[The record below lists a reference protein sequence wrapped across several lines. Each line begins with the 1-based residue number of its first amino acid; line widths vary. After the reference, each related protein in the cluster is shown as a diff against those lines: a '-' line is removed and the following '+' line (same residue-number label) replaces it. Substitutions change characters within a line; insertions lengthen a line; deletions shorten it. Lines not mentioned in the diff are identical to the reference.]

1 MGGFFSPR
9 LRAPPQ
15 IVIPPAPPKAPQ
27 IDDAISRRNQE
38 DQNAIKSYGRGS
50 TLLTG
55 TRGLRSRQRRR
66 SRGRRTGRQVKK
78 PTAPDPIAKAL
89 DARRKTHGDFAE
101 QAHIAQEIK
110 GLLRRTPN
118 WDRLSYAQREA
129 LEHDATKTARIL
141 CGNPA
146 NPITGSTRPAT
157 RTSSIPS

>member
-1 MGGFFSPR
+1 M
-9 LRAPPQ
+9 
-15 IVIPPAPPKAPQ
+15 
-27 IDDAISRRNQE
+27 
-38 DQNAIKSYGRGS
+38 
-50 TLLTG
+50 
-55 TRGLRSRQRRR
+55 
-66 SRGRRTGRQVKK
+66 KK

-141 CGNPA
+141 CGNPREPDHWLDKA
-146 NPITGSTRPAT
+146 GYAHLVYTELTK
-157 RTSSIPS
+157 